1 MIIKKGK
8 RIFFYVNNKKGI
20 FIFLI
25 FLFLRIIKLKTYLL
39 FFSLLNGSI
48 KLAEKIASKSPVAI
62 QGSKL
67 SLIYSRDHTVQEGLD
82 HIVSFNIFP
91 PIKNLIIFL
100 YIFIYFFKL
109 YFNRSC
115 IIRVCF

>member
-8 RIFFYVNNKKGI
+8 RIFFYINNKKGI

-25 FLFLRIIKLKTYLL
+25 FLFLKIIELKTYLS

-82 HIVSFNIFP
+82 HIVSFIFP
-91 PIKNLIIFL
+91 PIKNLIIFIYIYL
-100 YIFIYFFKL
+100 YVFFKL
-109 YFNRSC
+109 YFNRLC
-115 IIRVCF
+115 IIRLCF